1 MQGQDHAGNN
11 DFFKGVDLA
20 FIMEKTYLG
29 TMKQDAFPPRAE
41 ARPETLVTHGISRQD
56 DYGWLRADNW
66 QEVMRDPSVLD
77 ADIRAY
83 LEAENAFQESQMAAT
98 KELQETLFGEMRGRI
113 KEDDSSVPSPDGPYA
128 YALKYETGGQQPIFF
143 RTPRDGGKETVLLHG
158 DKEAEGKAYFKI
170 GAASQSLDHKL
181 LAWAYDDKGS
191 EYYSMQLR
199 DIESGKD
206 LDYRIEDTGGGGVF
220 CADSKFV
227 FYIRLDDNHRPSKL
241 FRHEIGT
248 DPANDVLVYEEKD
261 SGFFM
266 GVGKTQSGDTI
277 LIDIHDHETSEV
289 WMIPANRPETPP
301 VLIAPRDTGVEYS
314 VDDHGDTLYI
324 LTNLGDAEDF
334 KIVTA
339 PKATPGREFWTDLVP
354 HKPGCLVLSHCV
366 YKTFMTRLE
375 REDGLPRIVIRR
387 LTDNI
392 EHSIAFD
399 EEAYS
404 LGAGGGYEFDTTTIR
419 FTYSSMT
426 TPSQTFD
433 YNVETRERVLRK
445 EQEVPSGHTASDY
458 VTRRLMA
465 PAEDGETVPVSIL
478 YRKDTK
484 LDGSAPLLLYGYGSY
499 GISIP
504 ASFNTNCL
512 SLVDRGF
519 VYAIA
524 HMRGGKEKG
533 FRWYKEGRREKKKN
547 TFTDFIAAA
556 DHLVSE
562 KFSGYDR
569 IIAHGGSAGG
579 MLMGAVANLAPE
591 KFGGIIAEVPFVDVL
606 ATMLDDT
613 LPLTPPEW
621 PEWGNPITDKS
632 AYEYIASYSP
642 YDNVSAKDYPA
653 ILAVAGLTD
662 PRVTYW
668 EPAKWVAKLRA
679 VKTDDSLLMLKTNME
694 AGHGGASGR
703 FDRLKEVAL
712 VQAFALMVAGKA

>member
-1 MQGQDHAGNN
+1 
-11 DFFKGVDLA
+11 
-20 FIMEKTYLG
+20 
-29 TMKQDAFPPRAE
+29 MKQDAFPPRAE

-83 LEAENAFQESQMAAT
+83 LEAENAFQESQMATT

-128 YALKYETGGQQPIFF
+128 YGLKYETGGQQPIFF
-143 RTPRDGGKETVLLHG
+143 RTLRDGGKETILLHG

-170 GAASQSLDHKL
+170 GVASQSPDHKL

-248 DPANDVLVYEEKD
+248 DPAKDVLVYEEKD

-277 LIDIHDHETSEV
+277 VIDIHDHETSEV
-289 WMIPANRPETPP
+289 WMIPANSPETPP

-375 REDGLPRIVIRR
+375 REDGLPRIVVRR

-465 PAEDGETVPVSIL
+465 PAADGETVPVSIL
-478 YRKDTK
+478 YRKDTI

-533 FRWYKEGRREKKKN
+533 FRWYKDGRREKKKN

-556 DHLVSE
+556 DHLVAE
-562 KFSGYDR
+562 KFSSHDR

-621 PEWGNPITDKS
+621 PEWGNPITDKA

-642 YDNVSAKDYPA
+642 YDNVAAKDYPA

-679 VKTDDSLLMLKTNME
+679 VKTDNRLLMLKTNME

>member
-1 MQGQDHAGNN
+1 
-11 DFFKGVDLA
+11 
-20 FIMEKTYLG
+20 
-29 TMKQDAFPPRAE
+29 MKQDALPPRAE
-41 ARPETLVTHGISRQD
+41 ARPQTHEIHGISRQD
-56 DYGWLRADNW
+56 NYGWLRADNW

-83 LEAENAFQESQMAAT
+83 LEAENAYQETVMKPTAG
-98 KELQETLFGEMRGRI
+98 LQETLFKEMRGRI
-113 KEDDSSVPSPDGPYA
+113 KEDDSSVPSPDGPFA
-128 YALKYETGGQQPIFF
+128 YGMKFETGGQQPIFF
-143 RTPRDGGKETVLLHG
+143 RTPRDGGPETVLLHG
-158 DKEAEGKAYFKI
+158 DTEAEGKAYFRI
-170 GAASQSLDHKL
+170 GGASQSPDHKL

-191 EYYSMQLR
+191 EYYSLQLR
-199 DIESGKD
+199 NTETGKD
-206 LDYRIEDTGGGGVF
+206 LNYSIADTAGGGVF
-220 CADSKFV
+220 SADSDFV

-241 FRHEIGT
+241 YRHKVGT
-248 DPANDVLVYEEKD
+248 DPADDVLVHEETD
-261 SGFFM
+261 AGFFM
-266 GVGKTQSGDTI
+266 GVGKTQSGETI
-277 LIDIHDHETSEV
+277 IIDIHDHETSEV

-301 VLIAPRDTGVEYS
+301 MLIAPRDTGVEYS
-314 VDDHGDTLYI
+314 IDDHGDTLYI

-334 KIVTA
+334 RIVTA

-354 HKPGCLVLSHCV
+354 HKPGCLILSHCV

-387 LTDNI
+387 LADNI
-392 EHSIAFD
+392 EHSVEFD

-404 LGAGGGYEFDTTTIR
+404 LGLGGGYEFDTTAIR

-433 YNVETRERVLRK
+433 YDIETRSRVLKK
-445 EQEVPSGHTASDY
+445 EQEVPSGHDAGAY

-465 PAEDGETVPVSIL
+465 PASDGETVPVSIL

-499 GISIP
+499 GITIP
-504 ASFNTNCL
+504 ASFNTNAL

-519 VYAIA
+519 VYAVA
-524 HMRGGKEKG
+524 HVRGGKDKG
-533 FRWYKEGRREKKKN
+533 FRWYKNGRRETKKN

-556 DHLVSE
+556 DHLVAES
-562 KFSGYDR
+562 FTSHAR
-569 IIAHGGSAGG
+569 IVAQGGSAGG
-579 MLMGAVANLAPE
+579 MLMGAISNLAPE

-621 PEWGNPITDKS
+621 PEWGNPITDKT

-642 YDNVSAKDYPA
+642 YDNVEARDYPA

-668 EPAKWVAKLRA
+668 EPAKWVARLRA
-679 VKTDDSLLMLKTNME
+679 EKTGDSLLMLKTNME

>member
-1 MQGQDHAGNN
+1 
-11 DFFKGVDLA
+11 
-20 FIMEKTYLG
+20 
-29 TMKQDAFPPRAE
+29 MKQDALPPRAE
-41 ARPETLVTHGISRQD
+41 ARPETHEIHGISRQD
-56 DYGWLRADNW
+56 SYGWLRADNW
-66 QEVMRDPSVLD
+66 QEVMRDPAVLD
-77 ADIRAY
+77 PDIRAY
-83 LEAENAFQESQMAAT
+83 LEAENAYQEAVMKPTAD
-98 KELQETLFGEMRGRI
+98 LQETLFKEMRGRI
-113 KEDDSSVPSPDGPYA
+113 KEDDSSVPSPDGPFA
-128 YALKYETGGQQPIFF
+128 YGMKFETGGQQPIFF
-143 RTPRDGGKETVLLHG
+143 RTPRDGGPETVLLHG
-158 DKEAEGKAYFKI
+158 DTEAEGKAYFRI
-170 GAASQSLDHKL
+170 GGASQSPDHKL

-191 EYYSMQLR
+191 EYYSLQLR
-199 DIESGKD
+199 DTETGKD
-206 LDYRIEDTGGGGVF
+206 FDYSIADTAGGGVF
-220 CADSKFV
+220 SADSSYV

-241 FRHEIGT
+241 YRHKVGT
-248 DPANDVLVYEEKD
+248 DPSQDVLVHEETD
-261 SGFFM
+261 AGFFM
-266 GVGKTQSGDTI
+266 GVGKTQSGETI
-277 LIDIHDHETSEV
+277 IIDIHDHETSEV
-289 WMIPANRPETPP
+289 WMIPADQPELPP

-314 VDDHGDTLYI
+314 IDDHGDTLYI

-339 PKATPGREFWTDLVP
+339 PKATPGREFWTDLVA
-354 HKPGCLVLSHCV
+354 HKPGCLILSHCV

-387 LTDNI
+387 LADNI
-392 EHSIAFD
+392 EHSVEFD

-404 LGAGGGYEFDTTTIR
+404 LGLGGGYEFDTKSIR

-433 YNVETRERVLRK
+433 YDIETRSRVLKK
-445 EQEVPSGHTASDY
+445 EQEVPSGHDAGDY

-465 PAEDGETVPVSIL
+465 PAADGETVPVSIL
-478 YRKDTK
+478 YHKDTQ

-499 GISIP
+499 GITIP
-504 ASFNTNCL
+504 ASFNTNAL

-519 VYAIA
+519 VYAVA
-524 HMRGGKEKG
+524 HIRGGKDKG
-533 FRWYKEGRREKKKN
+533 FRWYKNGRRETKKN

-556 DHLVSE
+556 DHLVAEGFTSHA
-562 KFSGYDR
+562 R
-569 IIAHGGSAGG
+569 IVAQGGSAGG
-579 MLMGAVANLAPE
+579 MLMGAISNIAPE
-591 KFGGIIAEVPFVDVL
+591 KFGGVIAEVPFVDVL

-642 YDNVSAKDYPA
+642 YDNVEAKDYPA

-668 EPAKWVAKLRA
+668 EPAKWVARLRA
-679 VKTDDSLLMLKTNME
+679 EKTGDSLLMLKTNME

>member
-1 MQGQDHAGNN
+1 
-11 DFFKGVDLA
+11 
-20 FIMEKTYLG
+20 
-29 TMKQDAFPPRAE
+29 MKQDALPPRAE
-41 ARPETLVTHGISRQD
+41 ARPLTHEIHGVSRQD

-66 QEVMRDPSVLD
+66 QEVMRDPDVLD
-77 ADIRAY
+77 GDIRAY
-83 LEAENAFQESQMAAT
+83 LEAENAYQEERMKPTEA
-98 KELQETLFGEMRGRI
+98 LQEALFAEMRGRI

-128 YALKYETGGQQPIFF
+128 YGVKYETGGQHPIFF
-143 RTPRDGGKETVLLHG
+143 RTPREGGEQTILLHG
-158 DKEAEGKAYFKI
+158 DSEAADKAYFSI
-170 GAASQSLDHKL
+170 GGAGQSPDHKL
-181 LAWAYDDKGS
+181 LAWACDDKGS
-191 EYYSMQLR
+191 EYYSLRLR
-199 DIESGKD
+199 DIETGKD
-206 LDYRIEDTGGGGVF
+206 LDYSIEDTGGGGVF
-220 CADSKFV
+220 SADSRFV
-227 FYIRLDDNHRPSKL
+227 FYVRLDENHRPSKL

-248 DPANDVLVYEEKD
+248 DPAGDVLIYEEKD
-261 SGFFM
+261 PGFFM
-266 GVGKTQSGDTI
+266 GVAKTQSGETI
-277 LIDIHDHETSEV
+277 LIHIHDHETSEV
-289 WMIPANRPETPP
+289 WMIPSHTPEAQP

-314 VDDHGDTLYI
+314 VEDNGETLYI

-334 KIVTA
+334 RIVTA
-339 PKATPGREFWTDLVP
+339 PMATPGREFWTDLVP
-354 HKPGCLVLSHCV
+354 HRSGCLILSHCV

-387 LTDNI
+387 LADGI

-404 LGAGGGYEFDTTTIR
+404 LGLGGGYEFDTNEIR

-433 YNVETRERVLRK
+433 YDVETREKVLRK

-465 PAEDGETVPVSIL
+465 PAADGETVPVSVL
-478 YRKDTK
+478 YHKDTV
-484 LDGSAPLLLYGYGSY
+484 LDGTAPLLLYGYGSY
-499 GISIP
+499 GITIP
-504 ASFNTNCL
+504 ASFNTNAL

-524 HMRGGKEKG
+524 HIRGGKAKG
-533 FRWYKEGRREKKKN
+533 FRWYKDGRRENKKN

-556 DHLVSE
+556 DHLVAE
-562 KFSGYDR
+562 KLTSHDR
-569 IIAHGGSAGG
+569 IVAHGGSAGG

-606 ATMLDDT
+606 ATMLDET

-621 PEWGNPITDKS
+621 PEWGNPVTDRA
-632 AYEYIASYSP
+632 AYDYIASYSP
-642 YDNVSAKDYPA
+642 YDNVEAKDYPA

-679 VKTDDSLLMLKTNME
+679 TRTGDSLLMLKTNMD

-712 VQAFALMVAGKA
+712 SQAFALMVTGKA

>member
-1 MQGQDHAGNN
+1 
-11 DFFKGVDLA
+11 
-20 FIMEKTYLG
+20 
-29 TMKQDAFPPRAE
+29 MKQDALPPRAE
-41 ARPETLVTHGISRQD
+41 PRPVTLENHGISRQD

-66 QEVMRDPSVLD
+66 QEVMRDPSVLE
-77 ADIRAY
+77 ADIRTY
-83 LEAENAFQESQMAAT
+83 LEAENAYQEAQMAPT
-98 KELQETLFGEMRGRI
+98 KELQEKLFAEMRGRI
-113 KEDDSSVPSPDGPYA
+113 KEDDSSVPSPDGPFA
-128 YALKYETGGQQPIFF
+128 YGLKYETGGQQPIFF
-143 RTPRDGGKETVLLHG
+143 RTPRDGGEETILLHG
-158 DKEAEGKAYFKI
+158 DREAEGKAYFKI
-170 GAASQSLDHKL
+170 GGASQSPDHKL

-191 EYYSMQLR
+191 EYYSLQLR
-199 DIESGKD
+199 DTASGKD
-206 LDYRIEDTGGGGVF
+206 LDYSIDDTGGGGVF
-220 CADSKFV
+220 SADCKFV

-261 SGFFM
+261 AGFFM

-301 VLIAPRDTGVEYS
+301 MLIAPRDTGVEYS
-314 VDDHGDTLYI
+314 VEDHGEKLYI

-334 KIVTA
+334 RIVTA
-339 PKATPGREFWTDLVP
+339 PKATPGREFWTDLVA
-354 HKPGCLVLSHCV
+354 HKPGCLILSHCV

-375 REDGLPRIVIRR
+375 REDGLPRIVIHR
-387 LTDNI
+387 LADDI
-392 EHSIAFD
+392 EHTVSFD

-404 LGAGGGYEFDTTTIR
+404 LGLGGSYEFDTTTIR
-419 FTYSSMT
+419 FSYSSMT

-445 EQEVPSGHTASDY
+445 EQEIPSGHNASDY
-458 VTRRLMA
+458 VTRRLLA
-465 PAEDGETVPVSIL
+465 PASDGETVPVSLL
-478 YRKDTK
+478 YHKDTK
-484 LDGSAPLLLYGYGSY
+484 LDGNAPLLLYGYGSY
-499 GISIP
+499 GMSIP

-524 HMRGGKEKG
+524 HIRGGKDKG
-533 FRWYKEGRREKKKN
+533 FRWYKDGRREYKKN

-556 DHLVSE
+556 DHLVTE
-562 KFSGYDR
+562 RFSAHDR
-569 IIAHGGSAGG
+569 IVAQGGSAGG
-579 MLMGAVANLAPE
+579 MLMGAVANIAPE

-621 PEWGNPITDKS
+621 PEWGNPITDKT

-642 YDNVSAKDYPA
+642 YDNVDAKNYPA

-679 VKTDDSLLMLKTNME
+679 TKTDENLLMLKTNME

-712 VQAFALMVAGKA
+712 NQAFALMVAEKA

>member
-1 MQGQDHAGNN
+1 
-11 DFFKGVDLA
+11 
-20 FIMEKTYLG
+20 
-29 TMKQDAFPPRAE
+29 MKQVALPPRAE
-41 ARPETLVTHGISRQD
+41 ARPQTHEIHGITRQD
-56 DYGWLRADNW
+56 NYGWLRADNW

-83 LEAENAFQESQMAAT
+83 LEAENAYQEAVMEPTAG
-98 KELQETLFGEMRGRI
+98 LQKTLFGEMRGRI

-128 YALKYETGGQQPIFF
+128 YGMKFETGGQQPIFF
-143 RTPRDGGKETVLLHG
+143 RTPREGGAETVLIHG
-158 DKEAEGKAYFKI
+158 DSEAEGKAYFRI
-170 GAASQSLDHKL
+170 GGASQSPDHKL

-191 EYYSMQLR
+191 EYYSLQLR
-199 DIESGKD
+199 ETETGKD
-206 LDYRIEDTGGGGVF
+206 LDYSIADTAGGGVF
-220 CADSKFV
+220 SSDSTFV

-241 FRHEIGT
+241 FRHKVGT
-248 DPANDVLVYEEKD
+248 DPSQDVLVHEETD
-261 SGFFM
+261 AGFFM
-266 GVGKTQSGDTI
+266 GVGKTQSGETI
-277 LIDIHDHETSEV
+277 IIDIHDHETSEV
-289 WMIPANRPETPP
+289 WMIPADQPEMPP

-314 VDDHGDTLYI
+314 IDDHGDTLYI

-354 HKPGCLVLSHCV
+354 HKPGCLILSHCV

-387 LTDNI
+387 LADNV
-392 EHSIAFD
+392 EHSVEFD

-404 LGAGGGYEFDTTTIR
+404 LGLGGGYEFDTTAIR

-433 YNVETRERVLRK
+433 YDIETRDRVLKK
-445 EQEVPSGHTASDY
+445 EQEVPSGHDAADY

-465 PAEDGETVPVSIL
+465 PASDGETVPVSIL
-478 YRKDTK
+478 YHKDTE

-499 GISIP
+499 GITIP
-504 ASFNTNCL
+504 ASFNTNAL

-519 VYAIA
+519 VYAVA
-524 HMRGGKEKG
+524 HVRGGKDKG
-533 FRWYKEGRREKKKN
+533 FRWYKNGRRETKKN

-556 DHLVSE
+556 DHLVAE
-562 KFSGYDR
+562 KFTSYAR
-569 IIAHGGSAGG
+569 IVAQGGSAGG
-579 MLMGAVANLAPE
+579 MLMGAISNLAPE

-621 PEWGNPITDKS
+621 PEWGNPITDRN
-632 AYEYIASYSP
+632 AYDYIASYSP
-642 YDNVSAKDYPA
+642 YDNVEAKDYPA

-668 EPAKWVAKLRA
+668 EPAKWVARLRA
-679 VKTDDSLLMLKTNME
+679 EKTGDSVLMLKTNME

-712 VQAFALMVAGKA
+712 VQAFALMVAGKT

>member
-1 MQGQDHAGNN
+1 
-11 DFFKGVDLA
+11 
-20 FIMEKTYLG
+20 
-29 TMKQDAFPPRAE
+29 MKQDAFPPRAQ
-41 ARPETLVTHGISRQD
+41 ARPQTHQTHGISRQD

-77 ADIRAY
+77 PDIRAY
-83 LEAENAFQESQMAAT
+83 LEAENAYQDAIMEPT
-98 KELQETLFGEMRGRI
+98 RELQERLFAEMRGRI
-113 KEDDSSVPSPDGPYA
+113 KEDDSSVPAPDGKFA
-128 YALKYETGGQQPIFF
+128 YGMKFETGGQQPIFF
-143 RTPRDGGKETVLLHG
+143 RTPRDGGEETILLHG
-158 DKEAEGKAYFKI
+158 DKEADGKAYFRI
-170 GAASQSLDHKL
+170 GGASQSPDHKL

-191 EYYSMQLR
+191 EYYSLQIR
-199 DIESGKD
+199 DVASGKD
-206 LDYRIEDTGGGGVF
+206 LDYSIADTGGGGVF
-220 CADSKFV
+220 STDGRFV
-227 FYIRLDDNHRPSKL
+227 FYVRLDDNHRPSKL

-248 DPANDVLVYEEKD
+248 DPAGDVLVHEEED
-261 SGFFM
+261 AGFFM

-289 WMIPANRPETPP
+289 WMIPADQPELPP

-314 VDDHGDTLYI
+314 VEDHGDTLYI

-339 PKATPGREFWTDLVP
+339 PKATPGREFWSDLVQ
-354 HKPGCLVLSHCV
+354 HKPGCLILSHCV

-387 LTDNI
+387 LADNI
-392 EHSIAFD
+392 EHSVEFD

-404 LGAGGGYEFDTTTIR
+404 LGLGGGYEFDTTVIR
-419 FTYSSMT
+419 FSYSSMT

-433 YNVETRERVLRK
+433 YDVQTRERLLRK
-445 EQEVPSGHTASDY
+445 EQEVPSGHDASDY

-465 PAEDGETVPVSIL
+465 PAADGETVPVSIL
-478 YRKDTK
+478 YHKDTK

-499 GISIP
+499 GITIP
-504 ASFNTNCL
+504 ASFNTNSL

-524 HMRGGKEKG
+524 HIRGGKDKG
-533 FRWYKEGRREKKKN
+533 FRWYKDGRRETKKN

-556 DHLVSE
+556 DHLVAE
-562 KFSGYDR
+562 KFTVHDR
-569 IIAHGGSAGG
+569 IVAQGGSAGG
-579 MLMGAVANLAPE
+579 MLMGAVSNMAPD

-606 ATMLDDT
+606 ETMLDDT

-621 PEWGNPITDKS
+621 PEWGNPITDKT

-642 YDNVSAKDYPA
+642 YDNVGAKDYPA

-679 VKTDDSLLMLKTNME
+679 VKSGDSLLMLKTNME

-712 VQAFALMVAGKA
+712 VQAFALMVTGKA

>member
-1 MQGQDHAGNN
+1 
-11 DFFKGVDLA
+11 
-20 FIMEKTYLG
+20 
-29 TMKQDAFPPRAE
+29 MKQDAFPPRAQ
-41 ARPETLVTHGISRQD
+41 ARPQTHQTHGISRQD

-77 ADIRAY
+77 PDIRAY
-83 LEAENAFQESQMAAT
+83 LEAENAYQDAIMEPT
-98 KELQETLFGEMRGRI
+98 RELQEKLFAEMRGRI
-113 KEDDSSVPSPDGPYA
+113 KEDDSSVPAPDGKFA
-128 YALKYETGGQQPIFF
+128 YGMKFETGGQQPIFF
-143 RTPRDGGKETVLLHG
+143 RTPRDGGEETILLHG
-158 DKEAEGKAYFKI
+158 DKEADGKAYFRI
-170 GAASQSLDHKL
+170 GGASQSPDHKL

-191 EYYSMQLR
+191 EYYSLQIR
-199 DIESGKD
+199 DVASGND
-206 LDYRIEDTGGGGVF
+206 LDYSIADTGGGGVF
-220 CADSKFV
+220 STDGRFV
-227 FYIRLDDNHRPSKL
+227 FYVRLDDNHRPSKL

-248 DPANDVLVYEEKD
+248 DPHGDVLVHEEED
-261 SGFFM
+261 AGFFM

-289 WMIPANRPETPP
+289 WMIPADQPELPP

-314 VDDHGDTLYI
+314 VEDHGDTLYI

-339 PKATPGREFWTDLVP
+339 PKATPGREFWSDLVQ
-354 HKPGCLVLSHCV
+354 HKPGCLILSHCV

-387 LTDNI
+387 LADNI
-392 EHSIAFD
+392 EHSVEFD

-404 LGAGGGYEFDTTTIR
+404 LGLGGGYEFDTTVIR
-419 FTYSSMT
+419 FSYSSMT

-433 YNVETRERVLRK
+433 YDVQTRERLLRK
-445 EQEVPSGHTASDY
+445 EQEVPSGHDASDY

-465 PAEDGETVPVSIL
+465 PAADGETVPVSIL
-478 YRKDTK
+478 YHKDTK

-499 GISIP
+499 GITIP
-504 ASFNTNCL
+504 ASFNTNSL

-524 HMRGGKEKG
+524 HIRGGKDKG
-533 FRWYKEGRREKKKN
+533 FRWYKDGRRETKKN

-556 DHLVSE
+556 DHLVAE
-562 KFSGYDR
+562 KFTVHDR
-569 IIAHGGSAGG
+569 IVAQGGSAGG
-579 MLMGAVANLAPE
+579 MLMGAVSNMAPD

-606 ATMLDDT
+606 ETMLDDT

-621 PEWGNPITDKS
+621 PEWGNPITDKT

-642 YDNVSAKDYPA
+642 YDNVGAKDYPA

-679 VKTDDSLLMLKTNME
+679 VKSGDSLLMLKTNME

-712 VQAFALMVAGKA
+712 VQAFALMVTGKA

>member
-1 MQGQDHAGNN
+1 M
-11 DFFKGVDLA
+11 FFNSVDLA
-20 FIMEKTYLG
+20 FITEKTYLG

-128 YALKYETGGQQPIFF
+128 YGLKYETGGQQPIFF
-143 RTPRDGGKETVLLHG
+143 RTLRDGGKETILLHG

-170 GAASQSLDHKL
+170 GAASQSPDHKL

-248 DPANDVLVYEEKD
+248 DPAKDILVYEEKD

-277 LIDIHDHETSEV
+277 VIDIHDHETSEV

-324 LTNLGDAEDF
+324 LTNLGNAEDF

-375 REDGLPRIVIRR
+375 REDGLPRIVVRR

-465 PAEDGETVPVSIL
+465 PAADGETVPVSIL
-478 YRKDTK
+478 YRKDTI

-533 FRWYKEGRREKKKN
+533 FRWYKDGRREKKKN

-556 DHLVSE
+556 DHLVAE
-562 KFSGYDR
+562 KFSSHDR

-621 PEWGNPITDKS
+621 PEWGNPITDKA

-642 YDNVSAKDYPA
+642 YDNVAAKDYPA

-668 EPAKWVAKLRA
+668 EPAKWVSKLRA
-679 VKTDDSLLMLKTNME
+679 VKTDNRLLMLKTNME

>member
-1 MQGQDHAGNN
+1 
-11 DFFKGVDLA
+11 
-20 FIMEKTYLG
+20 
-29 TMKQDAFPPRAE
+29 MKQDAFPPRAE
-41 ARPETLVTHGISRQD
+41 ARPQTHETHGISRQD

-77 ADIRAY
+77 TDIRTY
-83 LEAENAFQESQMAAT
+83 LEAENSYQDAIMEPT
-98 KELQETLFGEMRGRI
+98 RELQDKLFAEMRGRI
-113 KEDDSSVPSPDGPYA
+113 KEDDSSVPAPDGPFA
-128 YALKYETGGQQPIFF
+128 YGMKFETGGQQPIFF
-143 RTPRDGGKETVLLHG
+143 RTPRDGGEETILLHG
-158 DKEAEGKAYFKI
+158 DKEAEGKAYFRI
-170 GAASQSLDHKL
+170 GGASQSVDHKL

-191 EYYSMQLR
+191 EYYSLQIR
-199 DIESGKD
+199 DVASGKD
-206 LDYRIEDTGGGGVF
+206 LGYSIADTGGGGVF
-220 CADSKFV
+220 SADSKFV
-227 FYIRLDDNHRPSKL
+227 FYVRLDDNHRPSKL
-241 FRHEIGT
+241 FRHKIGT
-248 DPANDVLVYEEKD
+248 DPAEDVLVHEEED
-261 SGFFM
+261 AGFFM

-289 WMIPANRPETPP
+289 WMIPADQPELPP

-314 VDDHGDTLYI
+314 VEDHGETLYI

-339 PKATPGREFWTDLVP
+339 PKATPGREFWSDLVT
-354 HKPGCLVLSHCV
+354 HKPGCLILSHCV

-387 LTDNI
+387 LADNF
-392 EHSIAFD
+392 EHSVEFD

-404 LGAGGGYEFDTTTIR
+404 LGLGGGYEFDTTSIR
-419 FTYSSMT
+419 FSYSSMT

-433 YNVETRERVLRK
+433 YDVETRERVLRK
-445 EQEVPSGHTASDY
+445 EQEVPSGHDSSDY

-465 PAEDGETVPVSIL
+465 PAADGETVPVSIL
-478 YRKDTK
+478 YHKDTR

-499 GISIP
+499 GITIP
-504 ASFNTNCL
+504 ASFNTNSL

-524 HMRGGKEKG
+524 HIRGGKDKG
-533 FRWYKEGRREKKKN
+533 FRWYKDGRREKKKN

-556 DHLVSE
+556 DHLVAE
-562 KFSGYDR
+562 KFTAYEH
-569 IIAHGGSAGG
+569 IVAQGGSAGG

-621 PEWGNPITDKS
+621 PEWGNPITDKT

-642 YDNVSAKDYPA
+642 YDNVAAKDYPA

-668 EPAKWVAKLRA
+668 EPAKWVARLRA
-679 VKTDDSLLMLKTNME
+679 VKTGDSLLMLKTNME

-712 VQAFALMVAGKA
+712 VQAFALKVTGKT

>member
-1 MQGQDHAGNN
+1 
-11 DFFKGVDLA
+11 
-20 FIMEKTYLG
+20 
-29 TMKQDAFPPRAE
+29 MKQDALPPRAE
-41 ARPETLVTHGISRQD
+41 ARPETHEIHGISRQD
-56 DYGWLRADNW
+56 SYGWLRADNW
-66 QEVMRDPSVLD
+66 QEVMRDPAVLD
-77 ADIRAY
+77 PDIRAY
-83 LEAENAFQESQMAAT
+83 LEAENAYQEAVMKPTAD
-98 KELQETLFGEMRGRI
+98 LQETLFKEMRGRI
-113 KEDDSSVPSPDGPYA
+113 KEDDSSVPSPDGPFA
-128 YALKYETGGQQPIFF
+128 YGMKFETGGQQPIFF
-143 RTPRDGGKETVLLHG
+143 RTPRGGGPETVLLHG
-158 DKEAEGKAYFKI
+158 DTEAEGKAYFRI
-170 GAASQSLDHKL
+170 GGASQSPDHKL

-191 EYYSMQLR
+191 EYYSLQLR
-199 DIESGKD
+199 DTESGKD
-206 LDYRIEDTGGGGVF
+206 FDYSIADTAGGGVF
-220 CADSKFV
+220 SADSSYV

-241 FRHEIGT
+241 YRHKVGT
-248 DPANDVLVYEEKD
+248 DPSQDVLVHEETD
-261 SGFFM
+261 AGFFM
-266 GVGKTQSGDTI
+266 GVGKTQSGETI
-277 LIDIHDHETSEV
+277 IIDIHDHETSEV
-289 WMIPANRPETPP
+289 WMIPADQPELPP

-314 VDDHGDTLYI
+314 IDDHGDTLFI

-339 PKATPGREFWTDLVP
+339 PKATPGREFWTDLVA
-354 HKPGCLVLSHCV
+354 HKPGCLILSHCV

-375 REDGLPRIVIRR
+375 REDGLPRIVVRR
-387 LTDNI
+387 LADNI
-392 EHSIAFD
+392 EHSVEFD

-404 LGAGGGYEFDTTTIR
+404 LGLGGGYEFDTTSIR

-433 YNVETRERVLRK
+433 YDIETRSRVLKK
-445 EQEVPSGHTASDY
+445 EQEVPSGHNAGDY

-465 PAEDGETVPVSIL
+465 PAADGETVPVSIL
-478 YRKDTK
+478 YHKDTQ

-499 GISIP
+499 GITIP
-504 ASFNTNCL
+504 ASFNTNAL

-519 VYAIA
+519 VYAVA
-524 HMRGGKEKG
+524 HIRGGKDKG
-533 FRWYKEGRREKKKN
+533 FRWYKNGRRETKKN

-556 DHLVSE
+556 DHLVAEGFTSHA
-562 KFSGYDR
+562 R
-569 IIAHGGSAGG
+569 IVAQGGSAGG
-579 MLMGAVANLAPE
+579 MLMGAISNIAPE
-591 KFGGIIAEVPFVDVL
+591 KFGGVIAEVPFVDVL

-642 YDNVSAKDYPA
+642 YDNVEAKDYPA

-668 EPAKWVAKLRA
+668 EPAKWVARLRA
-679 VKTDDSLLMLKTNME
+679 EKTGDSHLMLKTNMD

>member
-1 MQGQDHAGNN
+1 
-11 DFFKGVDLA
+11 
-20 FIMEKTYLG
+20 
-29 TMKQDAFPPRAE
+29 MKQDALPPRAE
-41 ARPETLVTHGISRQD
+41 PRPVTLETHGISRQD

-66 QEVMRDPSVLD
+66 QEVMRDPSVLE
-77 ADIRAY
+77 ADIRTY
-83 LEAENAFQESQMAAT
+83 LEAENAYQEAQMAPT
-98 KELQETLFGEMRGRI
+98 KELQEKLFAEMRGRI
-113 KEDDSSVPSPDGPYA
+113 KEDDSSVPSPDGPFA
-128 YALKYETGGQQPIFF
+128 YGLKYETGGQQPIFF
-143 RTPRDGGKETVLLHG
+143 RTPRDGGEETILLHG
-158 DKEAEGKAYFKI
+158 DKESEGKAYFKI
-170 GAASQSLDHKL
+170 GGASQSPDHKL

-191 EYYSMQLR
+191 EYYSLQLR
-199 DIESGKD
+199 DTASGKD
-206 LDYRIEDTGGGGVF
+206 LDYSIDDTGGGGVF
-220 CADSKFV
+220 SADCKFV

-261 SGFFM
+261 AGFFM

-301 VLIAPRDTGVEYS
+301 MLIAPRDTGVEYS
-314 VDDHGDTLYI
+314 VEDHGEKLYI

-334 KIVTA
+334 RIVTA
-339 PKATPGREFWTDLVP
+339 PKATPGREFWTDLVA
-354 HKPGCLVLSHCV
+354 HKPGCLILSHCV

-375 REDGLPRIVIRR
+375 REDGLPRIVIHR
-387 LTDNI
+387 LADDI
-392 EHSIAFD
+392 EHTVSFD

-404 LGAGGGYEFDTTTIR
+404 LGLGGSYEFDTTTIR
-419 FTYSSMT
+419 FSYSSMT

-445 EQEVPSGHTASDY
+445 EQEIPSGHNAFDY
-458 VTRRLMA
+458 VTRRLLA
-465 PAEDGETVPVSIL
+465 PASDGETVPVSLL
-478 YRKDTK
+478 YHKDTK
-484 LDGSAPLLLYGYGSY
+484 LDGNAPLLLYGYGSY
-499 GISIP
+499 GMSIP

-524 HMRGGKEKG
+524 HIRGGKDKG
-533 FRWYKEGRREKKKN
+533 FRWYKDGRRENKKN

-556 DHLVSE
+556 DHLVAE
-562 KFSGYDR
+562 RFSAHDR
-569 IIAHGGSAGG
+569 IVAQGGSAGG
-579 MLMGAVANLAPE
+579 MLMGAVANIAPE

-621 PEWGNPITDKS
+621 PEWGNPITDKT

-642 YDNVSAKDYPA
+642 YDNVDTKNYPA

-679 VKTDDSLLMLKTNME
+679 TKTDENLLMLKTNME

-712 VQAFALMVAGKA
+712 NQAFALMVAGKA